1 MIFKIA
7 KITIESCQNLSLSR
21 FIYKH
26 KLPLKTEFFFFR
38 PLFRPTTLFQRQGC
52 TTNNVQVE
60 SNPPV
65 TSECF
70 EHQSPTSSQTITTIA
85 SINRSNDNEFT
96 LTSTSHETPVDVT
109 SLITS
114 DMVGGHGRRR
124 DDGDAVN
131 HISHEN
137 FNCNVSRSSSRC
149 TSETF
154 SDRNI
159 NCNKDSVSITD
170 HHQNTDVILCKN
182 VNTNNL
188 KDFNKALTPLTHLSP
203 VTRES
208 RDGKTFSLGVR
219 YELGVR

>member
-7 KITIESCQNLSLSR
+7 RIIIESCQILSLLW
-21 FIYKH
+21 FIYEY
-26 KLPLKTEFFFFR
+26 KLPFKTELFFF
-38 PLFRPTTLFQRQGC
+38 LSSSFRPTTLFQRQGC

-60 SNPPV
+60 SSPPV

-96 LTSTSHETPVDVT
+96 LISTSHETPVDVT

-114 DMVGGHGRRR
+114 ELVGGHRRR
-124 DDGDAVN
+124 DDGDAEN

-170 HHQNTDVILCKN
+170 HHNTDVIHCKN
-182 VNTNNL
+182 VNINNL
-188 KDFNKALTPLTHLSP
+188 KELNKTLTPLTHLSP
-203 VTRES
+203 SARES

-219 YELGVR
+219 YEMGVR